1 MRRAAIT
8 GGPGA
13 GKSSLIAELARLG
26 VATHDEVARNILQAP
41 GGMEMRERDPLG
53 FAQAMYGAQLL
64 LFEEADPGVTVF
76 DRGFADIVG
85 FLELSGLSIPPDIDT
100 ACRELRFEGPIFHA
114 PAWRAIYTPDEER
127 IQSWVEAVESDRAV
141 ASAWKRYGYELV
153 ELPLVSIEERANFV
167 LDRLDGG

>member
-13 GKSSLIAELARLG
+13 GKSSLIAELARRD

-41 GGMEMRERDPLG
+41 GGMALREQDPLG

-64 LFEEADPGVTVF
+64 LFEEAGQGTTVF
-76 DRGFADIVG
+76 DRGFADIAG
-85 FLELSGLSIPPDIDT
+85 FLDLSGLAVPPDIDR

-127 IQSWVEAVESDRAV
+127 IQSWDEAVASDRAV
-141 ASAWKRYGYELV
+141 VRSWRHYGYQLV
-153 ELPLVSIEERANFV
+153 ELPLVSIDERAQFV
-167 LDRLDGG
+167 IDQLASS